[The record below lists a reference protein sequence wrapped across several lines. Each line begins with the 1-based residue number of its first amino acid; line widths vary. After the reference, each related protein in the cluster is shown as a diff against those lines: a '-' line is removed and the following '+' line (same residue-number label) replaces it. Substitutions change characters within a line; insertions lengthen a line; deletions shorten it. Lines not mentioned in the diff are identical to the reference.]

1 MRTKV
6 LTICLALLAV
16 CSMSGFANGQSES
29 AKGKDSLPVI
39 GATIYKYDDN
49 YMSFVRKAIE
59 NDAPG
64 KATLLI
70 ADSMNDQSKQNDQI
84 DTYINKGVQA
94 LAVNLVDPAAGGT
107 IVAKARKAGIPIIF
121 FNKEPDKSVIMGY
134 DKCWYAGITSAE
146 FGIQQ
151 GQMIV
156 DAWKK
161 NPQWDKNGDGA
172 IQYVL
177 LKGEPGHPDAEV
189 RTTEPIR
196 IIKEAGIGADEL
208 ELQTGM
214 WDAAKGKDLMET
226 WLAKHGDSIE
236 FVICN
241 NDAMALGAVEA
252 LKAAGYFTDGKYMP
266 VVGVDGLPEAI
277 TLIEKGQMLGTVL
290 NNPKALGDAA
300 FEMARNVALGNDPC
314 AGTDLVLGDRKD
326 VRVNCEITMKGNL
339 QNAIDAYK

>member
-1 MRTKV
+1 MKKAI
-6 LTICLALLAV
+6 LICLSALFICNFSL
-16 CSMSGFANGQSES
+16 FANGQEEASTP
-29 AKGKDSLPVI
+29 KI
-39 GATIYKYDDN
+39 GVTVYKYDDN

-59 NDAPG
+59 NA
-64 KATLLI
+64 AAESNEVELLI
-70 ADSMNDQSKQNDQI
+70 CDSMNDQAKQNDQI
-84 DTYINKGVQA
+84 DAYINKGVKA
-94 LAVNLVDPAAGGT
+94 LCVNLVEPAAGKT
-107 IVAKARKAGIPIIF
+107 VVEKARKADIPIVF
-121 FNKEPDKSVIMGY
+121 YNKEPDKDVIMGY

-156 DAWKK
+156 DAWKA
-161 NPQWDKNGDGA
+161 NPAWDKNNDGK

-196 IIKEAGIGADEL
+196 IIKEAGIGVDEL

-236 FVICN
+236 LVICN

-252 LKAAGYFTDGKYMP
+252 LKAAGYFTGDKYMP

-277 TLIEKGQMLGTVL
+277 ELIKKGQLLGTIL
-290 NNPKALGDAA
+290 NDPKALGLAA
-300 FEMARNVALGNDPC
+300 YKMTVNAANGRDPLS
-314 AGTDLVLGDRKD
+314 GTDYVFGDKKD
-326 VRVNCEITMKGNL
+326 VRVACEITMAGNL
-339 QNAIDAYK
+339 EKAIEAYK